1 MAVTAP
7 ERIETERLLLRRNI
21 AGDAQAIFREYAQ
34 DAEVTRYL
42 PWMPHKSVA
51 ETQAFMQ
58 RCREVWDAGDAF
70 PFAIVRKEDG
80 VLMGMIEIRVN
91 GHCADIGYVLARP
104 YWGNG
109 YVTEA
114 AKAAVHWAASQPGI
128 HRVWA
133 YCDVENRASQWVL
146 EKAGMEQEGL
156 IRRWA
161 VSPNVGEMPRDCFF
175 YSLPGNG

>member
-21 AGDAQAIFREYAQ
+21 AGDAEAIFREYAQ
-34 DAEVTRYL
+34 DAEVTRFL
-42 PWMPHKSVA
+42 PWKPHKDIT

-58 RCREVWDAGDAF
+58 RCREVWDAGQAF

-80 VLMGMIEIRVN
+80 PLMGMIELRVD
-91 GHCADIGYVLARP
+91 GHRADIGYVLAKRH
-104 YWGNG
+104 WGNG

-114 AKAAVHWAASQPGI
+114 ARAVVQWAASQPGI
-128 HRVWA
+128 RRVWA
-133 YCDVENRASQWVL
+133 YCDVENRASQRVM
-146 EKAGMEQEGL
+146 EKAGMEREGV

-161 VSPNVGEMPRDCFF
+161 TVPNVDDAPHDCCF
-175 YSLPGNG
+175 YVLP